1 MKEKYV
7 SIETIYNE
15 WFGLGTSKRIIPC
28 VIYSV
33 DTLQPEWH
41 KNNNLQSKKKLS
53 RLHFIVTTVATLD
66 YSTGNL
72 DALVLNV
79 LE

>member
-7 SIETIYNE
+7 SIGTIYNE
-15 WFGLGTSKRIIPC
+15 WFGPGTSTRIIPC
-28 VIYSV
+28 VIYLV
-33 DTLQPEWH
+33 DTLQPEWR
-41 KNNNLQSKKKLS
+41 KNNNSKFKKKLS

-79 LE
+79 L